1 MKRPTRGAAVHAQFL
16 AAGLADELH
25 LVIAPV
31 FVGDAAAPRMTGVS
45 AAKRRLHLAEARMIG
60 DVALLRY
67 LPAGR
72 PEPE

>member
-1 MKRPTRGAAVHAQFL
+1 
-16 AAGLADELH
+16 
-25 LVIAPV
+25 
-31 FVGDAAAPRMTGVS
+31 MTGVS